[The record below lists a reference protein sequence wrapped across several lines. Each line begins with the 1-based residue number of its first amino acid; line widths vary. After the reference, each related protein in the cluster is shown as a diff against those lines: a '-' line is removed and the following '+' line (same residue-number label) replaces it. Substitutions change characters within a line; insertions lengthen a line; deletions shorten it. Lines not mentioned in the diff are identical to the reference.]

1 MTIPS
6 PLSDACPQCFPGDFP
21 PVLPLSVTRD
31 GASLR
36 AVYRHDACGTTWP
49 CWWDPSASGWPQ
61 PVPSLT
67 LVPAQGTC

>member
-6 PLSDACPQCFPGDFP
+6 PLADCCPQCHPGDHP
-21 PVLPLSVTRD
+21 AVLPLSVTRD

-49 CWWDPSASGWPQ
+49 CWWDPSGRRDGPQ
-61 PVPSLT
+61 PVPAPVTSQQE
-67 LVPAQGTC
+67 PA